1 MDVANLMIFLWWSKF
16 HTEEFALVVFGEDAG
31 LPLPDGLKF
40 TGGAGVVNVKTVVSL
55 DSKID
60 FVSFHKNYIWKLNA
74 NCADFADCARQEEID
89 FREIRIISAIR
100 IV

>member
-1 MDVANLMIFLWWSKF
+1 MDVAKLMILLGQSKF
-16 HTEEFALVVFGEDAG
+16 HVDKFTLVVIGEDAG
-31 LPLPDGLKF
+31 LPLPDGLLL
-40 TGGAGVVNVKTVVSL
+40 TGGTGMVNVETIVSL

-60 FVSFHKNYIWKLNA
+60 FVTFHKNYIWTLNA
-74 NCADFADCARQEEID
+74 NCADFADCVRQEEID